1 MADVAFDATNSGINT
16 TNNPTC
22 VVAIT
27 VGTLDHGV
35 LEATVKW
42 IVTAG
47 GGVRLPSSVA
57 SDIGGQFERIDG
69 TRALVLAADA
79 ADWGTEKWLLRN
91 PAPGSHSVTLTMNG
105 NTQVKHLGLQSY
117 SLVDHS
123 HPIRAVAVASG
134 TATTNPVTIT
144 VPGTRASDMVS
155 GALLSDAASASADV
169 AVNSPATQRWET
181 EEQLFEGDSAAGGD
195 LVASTGSTGIAFTR
209 GSTNFA
215 FVGSAV
221 ALKALDSTD
230 GASTGPGI
238 VIGAPTSFV
247 GEGAIGATDATAGG
261 GDVTGTAAVTEALD
275 TAAASGTITVT
286 GSAAITEALDTAAA
300 AGLVI
305 VAMSAAPT
313 EAADTGAASGLITVI
328 ASAAPVEAADTSA
341 ASAGSTVIASAA
353 PSEADD
359 TAAASGSVPLDVTSS
374 AAPSE
379 ANDTAAAAGAI
390 VVIGSAALT
399 EAPDTS
405 AASGLVI
412 VTGSAAATEANDT
425 ASASSTVL
433 VNITSTAAVSEQD
446 DSASASS
453 LVLQNIVCA
462 GAATEENDGAAAIGT
477 VGNDAKAEP
486 AYAGGAIRKG
496 RQRARILRTYT
507 DLYEDPGQLV
517 ARRSVPI
524 TRSAGLAAFAEE
536 ESFPML
542 SARGVWRASFESAPE
557 PEESAE
563 ALLSKRGLPSK
574 AFLEWFMR
582 EAA

>member
-181 EEQLFEGDSAAGGD
+181 EEQVFEGDSAAGGD

-247 GEGAIGATDATAGG
+247 GEGAIGATDATGGGGQTIAVGQVTETDVAQPISWAPKNRFVNLATETDLAQAVTRRKTLAIGQASETDAAQPVVATKRKALGQTSETDLAQAVAHEKARALGQATETDLAQAVAVVSSNVVAVGQASETDLAQPVGRLKAKVLGQATETDSAQTVTPIAGTIVIGIGQATETDAAQAVLWAPKIRIIGQAAEADSALAVTPIIVGAGG
-261 GDVTGTAAVTEALD
+261 ARPD
-275 TAAASGTITVT
+275 
-286 GSAAITEALDTAAA
+286 
-300 AGLVI
+300 
-305 VAMSAAPT
+305 
-313 EAADTGAASGLITVI
+313 GARRAKRRPQIPPEFLPPEESPATP
-328 ASAAPVEAADTSA
+328 A
-341 ASAGSTVIASAA
+341 
-353 PSEADD
+353 
-359 TAAASGSVPLDVTSS
+359 SVP
-374 AAPSE
+374 
-379 ANDTAAAAGAI
+379 
-390 VVIGSAALT
+390 
-399 EAPDTS
+399 
-405 AASGLVI
+405 
-412 VTGSAAATEANDT
+412 
-425 ASASSTVL
+425 
-433 VNITSTAAVSEQD
+433 
-446 DSASASS
+446 
-453 LVLQNIVCA
+453 
-462 GAATEENDGAAAIGT
+462 AAAIL
-477 VGNDAKAEP
+477 AP
-486 AYAGGAIRKG
+486 
-496 RQRARILRTYT
+496 Q
-507 DLYEDPGQLV
+507 V
-517 ARRSVPI
+517 ARP
-524 TRSAGLAAFAEE
+524 
-536 ESFPML
+536 
-542 SARGVWRASFESAPE
+542 PE
-557 PEESAE
+557 PSPASAIVPVLAGAMAALRAPAPAAVANQPVAVARPAPGDDDDEE
-563 ALLSKRGLPSK
+563 LML
-574 AFLEWFMR
+574 FH
-582 EAA
+582 